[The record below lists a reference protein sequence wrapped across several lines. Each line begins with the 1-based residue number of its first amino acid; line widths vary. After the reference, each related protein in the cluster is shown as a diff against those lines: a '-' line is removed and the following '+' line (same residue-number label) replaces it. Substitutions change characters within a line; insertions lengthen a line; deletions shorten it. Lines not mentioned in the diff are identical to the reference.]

1 MLELRARPPPGEGAN
16 TEPPVWYTRREQVRV
31 PRADL
36 HSFGVQASPAL
47 QCSTAHAAA
56 LTAMPAGAFRPAGVS
71 VTALWAKGEPREA
84 GVREALTHKVRQQD
98 DQRGRDD
105 DGAQGRALPVAVLG
119 GLLEVEGRSG
129 EGAAGQGPGRG
140 RVHSTGRQGV
150 PRRRGAEEW
159 GGAPRL
165 EEEVPVEGEK
175 PERVRSADAPGAHAD
190 LEDGGS
196 RRRSMQRSLERER
209 ENHHGGDGRTGRRRT
224 TYWTTKWHTKTRFHK
239 TRMGQPYPWG
249 THPSQGRRCYQLDR
263 RLGVEILVLGRGW
276 GWDALSWGNKLDL
289 LENDR
294 SNLESIYS
302 PVLPSGD

>member
-1 MLELRARPPPGEGAN
+1 MLEPRARPPPGEGAN
-16 TEPPVWYTRREQVRV
+16 TEPPVWYTRREQVRA
-31 PRADL
+31 PRADP

-47 QCSTAHAAA
+47 QRSTAHAAA
-56 LTAMPAGAFRPAGVS
+56 LTAMLAGAFRPAGVS

-209 ENHHGGDGRTGRRRT
+209 ERITTEETEGQEEGEPRTGPQNGTRRHVS
-224 TYWTTKWHTKTRFHK
+224 TKH
-239 TRMGQPYPWG
+239 
-249 THPSQGRRCYQLDR
+249 
-263 RLGVEILVLGRGW
+263 
-276 GWDALSWGNKLDL
+276 GWDSPTHGEPTQARAEGATSWTEGWVLRSLSWEEDGAGMHFLGEIN
-289 LENDR
+289 
-294 SNLESIYS
+294 
-302 PVLPSGD
+302 